1 MLLQQYLTRLERMF
15 DLCELQKDGKTKT
28 LLRNRNHMIS
38 AEEEL
43 ANRKNFGKI
52 FAEEEMGRLAGLF
65 SEFEAVVAASGGQ
78 LFTEQQVD
86 DFSYEMEEWIFAPI
100 REGGAG
106 VKQGEDT
113 REFQEYQR
121 GGAGVKKGE
130 DTKKFQE
137 YQRTINKA
145 IIRTIN
151 KYKQVLVSAFINR
164 QSSRGDTALHQA
176 VKHRKLLTIDW
187 LLKPSPVLTDELAH
201 NALALPSHNALA
213 LPSMSILNVDHLTAF
228 TLAAREARQGD
239 LKIMKRLIDFQKNP
253 VWNVGS
259 VALTQ
264 IDLEQIDTFRIED
277 KEQGSDP
284 REEGKGQASHP
295 DKEGVEDNEPQISW
309 PVPRLALKCDTKMV
323 AGQEKEGQ
331 EKEAKSKRK
340 RRAAME
346 NFFFRLAEVAQ
357 GRFEHRNLHQNH
369 RYKSA
374 LEVVVRHDKNVFIT
388 ELEDLPDLHEIV
400 PNLDDLMTDEASDDG
415 ECEVSTQRNITLFE
429 GQSYAIRGL
438 GVLHLIAMQVLDSY
452 CDHMQE
458 YPCFKRS
465 SRQNGKN
472 LLAYIMFG
480 MCSYFRA

>member
-1 MLLQQYLTRLERMF
+1 
-15 DLCELQKDGKTKT
+15 
-28 LLRNRNHMIS
+28 
-38 AEEEL
+38 
-43 ANRKNFGKI
+43 
-52 FAEEEMGRLAGLF
+52 
-65 SEFEAVVAASGGQ
+65 
-78 LFTEQQVD
+78 
-86 DFSYEMEEWIFAPI
+86 MEEWIRAPTLD
-100 REGGAG
+100 GGAG
-106 VKQGEDT
+106 VSESEHKMVAAAEKDEEMT
-113 REFQEYQR
+113 EYQR
-121 GGAGVKKGE
+121 G
-130 DTKKFQE
+130 
-137 YQRTINKA
+137 INE
-145 IIRTIN
+145 
-151 KYKQVLVSAFINR
+151 YKQVLVSAFINR

-176 VKHRKLLTIDW
+176 VKYKRTPTIDW
-187 LLKPSPVLTDELAH
+187 LLNPSLAGDYRV
-201 NALALPSHNALA
+201 ALA

-239 LKIMKRLIDFQKNP
+239 LKIMKRLIDFQKHI

-264 IDLEQIDTFRIED
+264 IDLEQIDTFRILD
-277 KEQGSDP
+277 VKKKN
-284 REEGKGQASHP
+284 KGQASHP
-295 DKEGVEDNEPQISW
+295 DKEGVEDNEPRISW